1 MAKIYYRK
9 IVEGDINPATGAAW
23 NINDVP
29 ERWRAE
35 VYELLNGNNGN

>member
-9 IVEGDINPATGAAW
+9 IVEGDINPATGRAW
-23 NINDVP
+23 IIDDVP

-35 VYELLNGNNGN
+35 VQAMLDFHGEM